1 MFVEQML
8 GTARRRLV
16 TVDILAPV
24 REVATLMA
32 QPHTDLVVVCDGEI
46 LAGVV
51 TKTDLVAQMGQC
63 GGDACLA
70 RIEKIMTRDVVSCR
84 PNDVLTDLWSLM
96 KARGLQRIPVIDP
109 SGRPVGVVYA
119 RDALQNMLGEVENE
133 DQLLRDYIGGVG
145 YR

>member
-8 GTARRRLV
+8 ITARERLV
-16 TVDILAPV
+16 TVDVVAPV
-24 REVATLMA
+24 TAVAALMA
-32 QPHTDLVVVCDGEI
+32 QPHTDLVVVCEGD
-46 LAGVV
+46 AMVGVV
-51 TKTDLVAQMGQC
+51 TKTDIVAQIGRC
-63 GGDACLA
+63 RGGACMA
-70 RIEKIMTRDVVSCR
+70 RVETIMIRDVVSCR
-84 PNDVLTDLWSLM
+84 PNDLLADLWSVM

-109 SGRPVGVVYA
+109 ANVPLGIIYA

>member
-1 MFVEQML
+1 MFVQQML
-8 GTARRRLV
+8 VTARERLV
-16 TVDILAPV
+16 QVDVHALV
-24 REVATLMA
+24 KTVATIMA
-32 QPHTDLVVVCDGEI
+32 QPHMDLVVVCDGNI

-51 TKTDLVAQMGQC
+51 TKTDLVAQMGRC
-63 GGDACLA
+63 EGGACTA
-70 RIEKIMTRDVVSCR
+70 RIETVMTRDVVSCR
-84 PNDVLTDLWSLM
+84 PNDLLADLWVVM

-109 SGRPVGVVYA
+109 SRTPVGVIYA

>member
-1 MFVEQML
+1 MFVQQML
-8 GTARRRLV
+8 VTARERLV
-16 TVDILAPV
+16 QVEVHALVKT
-24 REVATLMA
+24 VATIMA
-32 QPHTDLVVVCDGEI
+32 QPHTDLVVVCDGNI

-51 TKTDLVAQMGQC
+51 TKTDLVAQMGRC
-63 GGDACLA
+63 NGGACTA
-70 RIEKIMTRDVVSCR
+70 RIETVMTREVVSCR
-84 PNDVLTDLWSLM
+84 PNDLLADLWAVM

-109 SGRPVGVVYA
+109 SRTPVGVIYA